1 MNVPHIFDADVV
13 TAVLRHMNGDHADD
27 NLLIARAFAA
37 AGGGPVTDAVMTG
50 FDGDGGVWHIT
61 RDAVPS
67 ELRVAWPGGPIADR
81 PAVRREVVAIYD
93 AACARLGIEPRPH
106 A

>member
-1 MNVPHIFDADVV
+1 MSVPHIFDADVV
-13 TAVLRHMNGDHADD
+13 TAVLRHMNGDHAAD
-27 NLLIARAFAA
+27 NLLIARAFADPE
-37 AGGGPVTDAVMTG
+37 GGAVTGAVMTG
-50 FDGDGGVWHIT
+50 FDGDGGVWEIT
-61 RDAVPS
+61 RGAAS
-67 ELRVAWPGGPIADR
+67 IQLRVAWPSGPIADR